1 MRAETKD
8 YASSIREQFVAG
20 NDYAVWTIIQELN
33 EDQELFLEVWAC
45 FSAPVRAALKEI
57 EAQYRK

>member
-1 MRAETKD
+1 MRPETKN
-8 YASSIREQFVAG
+8 YASRIREQFVAG
-20 NDYAVWTIIQELN
+20 NDFGVWTIIEELN

-45 FSAPVRAALKEI
+45 FPAPVRAALKEI

>member
-8 YASSIREQFVAG
+8 YASRIREQFVAG

-45 FSAPVRAALKEI
+45 L
-57 EAQYRK
+57 